1 MKKYI
6 ILSCAFFFLI
16 TTSVFGQAQKFKRQK
31 LAQTGMKFLSVSTD
45 ARISALGDAG
55 TALEGNSALLFYN
68 PAGLGFLSGFADVS
82 MGQVEWIAD
91 IKYVH
96 GGAVFSPEN
105 GQYGVFGISVL
116 SADYGDFNG
125 TIRYNND
132 QGFIDLGDLSA
143 SPGALIIG
151 ISYAKALSNQFSVG
165 GNIKYVNQDLGSSIV
180 GFNSAGGYN
189 KKSYSANV
197 MAFDFGILYRTG
209 FKSLNFGMCIK
220 NFSEEVTYEDE
231 SFQLPL
237 TFKIGVAMD
246 VFDLYE
252 GLNKKTHALLVSVDA
267 VHPRDYYEQVNF
279 GLEYLFLKTFALRL
293 GYSTPN
299 DEHGFSAGVGLQQS
313 YHNYMLAL
321 DYSYTPFGVFND
333 VHRFSFRFAL

>member
-6 ILSCAFFFLI
+6 ILCCAFFFLI
-16 TTSVFGQAQKFKRQK
+16 TTVVFGQEQKFKRQK

-55 TALEGNSALLFYN
+55 TAIEGNSVSMFYN
-68 PAGLGFLSGFADVS
+68 PAAMGFLGGFADVS
-82 MGQVEWIAD
+82 LGQVDWIAD

-96 GGAVFSPEN
+96 GGAAFSPAN
-105 GQYGVFGISVL
+105 GLYGIFGISFQ
-116 SADYGDFNG
+116 SADYGDFNE
-125 TIRYNND
+125 TIRDPNE
-132 QGFIDLGDLSA
+132 QGFLDLGQF
-143 SPGALIIG
+143 SPGGLAVG

-165 GNIKYVNQDLGSSIV
+165 GNIKYVYQDLGSSIV
-180 GFNSAGGYN
+180 GFNTESGGYDE
-189 KKSYSANV
+189 KDYSANV

-220 NFSEEVTYEDE
+220 NFSQEVTYEDE

-246 VFDLYE
+246 VFDLFE
-252 GLNKKTHALLVSVDA
+252 AMNKNTHTLFVSVDA

-279 GLEYLFLKTFALRL
+279 GLEYLFLKTFALRM

-299 DEHGFSAGVGLQQS
+299 DEHGFSAGLGLQQS
-313 YHNYMLAL
+313 YRNYMIAL
-321 DYSYTPFGVFND
+321 DYAYTPFGVFND
-333 VHRFSFRFAL
+333 VHRFSVHFAL

>member
-6 ILSCAFFFLI
+6 IICCAFFFLI
-16 TTSVFGQAQKFKRQK
+16 TTVVFGQEQKFKRQK

-55 TALEGNSALLFYN
+55 TAIEGNSASIFYN
-68 PAGLGFLSGFADVS
+68 PAALGFINGFADVS
-82 MGQVEWIAD
+82 IGQVDWIAD
-91 IKYVH
+91 IKYGH
-96 GGAVFSPEN
+96 GGAIFSPVN
-105 GQYGVFGISVL
+105 GRYGVFGISIL
-116 SADYGDFNG
+116 SADYGDFNE
-125 TIRYNND
+125 TIRDPNA
-132 QGFIDLGDLSA
+132 QGFLDLGSFN
-143 SPGALIIG
+143 PGAYAFG

-180 GFNSAGGYN
+180 GFNTEGGGYADED
-189 KKSYSANV
+189 YSANV

-220 NFSEEVTYEDE
+220 NFSQEVTYVDE

-246 VFDLYE
+246 VFDLFE
-252 GLNKKTHALLVSVDA
+252 AMNKNTHTLFVSVDA

-279 GLEYLFLKTFALRL
+279 GLEYLFLKTFALRM

-299 DEHGFSAGVGLQQS
+299 DEHGFSAGVGLQQA
-313 YHNYMLAL
+313 YRNYMIAL
-321 DYSYTPFGVFND
+321 DYAYTPFGIFND
-333 VHRFSFRFAL
+333 VHRFSVHFAL

>member
-16 TTSVFGQAQKFKRQK
+16 TTTVFGQEQKMKRQK

-55 TALEGNSALLFYN
+55 TALEGNSALMFYN
-68 PAGLGFLSGFADVS
+68 PAGLGFLNGFADVS
-82 MGQVEWIAD
+82 MGQVDWIAD
-91 IKYVH
+91 IKYIH
-96 GGAVFSPEN
+96 GGAVFSPVN
-105 GQYGVFGISVL
+105 GVYGVFGISFL
-116 SADYGDFNG
+116 SADYGEFNG
-125 TIRYNND
+125 TIRYDND
-132 QGFIDLGDLSA
+132 QGFINLGNLSP
-143 SPGALIIG
+143 SPSALAIG

-165 GNIKYVNQDLGSSIV
+165 GNIKYVNQDLGSNIV
-180 GFNSAGGYN
+180 GFNGEAGY
-189 KKSYSANV
+189 KEEDYSEDV
-197 MAFDFGILYRTG
+197 YAFDFGILYRTG
-209 FKSLNFGMCIK
+209 FKSLNFGMCIR

-237 TFKIGVAMD
+237 IFKIGVAMD
-246 VFDLYE
+246 ILDLY
-252 GLNKKTHALLVSVDA
+252 GTVSQKTHALLVSVDA

-299 DEHGFSAGVGLQQS
+299 DEHGVSAGVGLQQA
-313 YHNYMLAL
+313 YRDYMIAL
-321 DYSYTPFGVFND
+321 DYAYTPFGVFND
-333 VHRFSFRFAL
+333 VHRVSVHFSL

>member
-16 TTSVFGQAQKFKRQK
+16 TTTAFSQQQEFKRQK

-55 TALEGNSALLFYN
+55 TALEGNSNSMFYN
-68 PAGLGFLSGFADVS
+68 PAGLGFLNGFTDVS
-82 MGQVEWIAD
+82 LGRVDWIAD
-91 IKYVH
+91 IRYIY
-96 GGAVFSPEN
+96 GGAAFSPAN
-105 GQYGVFGISVL
+105 GRYGVFGISVIA
-116 SADYGDFNG
+116 ADYGNLNE
-125 TIRYNND
+125 TIRYG
-132 QGFIDLGDLSA
+132 QEFIDVGTF
-143 SPGALIIG
+143 SPGAAAFG
-151 ISYAKALSNQFSVG
+151 ISYAKALSSQFSVG

-180 GFNSAGGYN
+180 GFNSTGGFD
-189 KKSYSANV
+189 KKSYSADV
-197 MAFDFGILYRTG
+197 FAFDFGILYRTG
-209 FKSLNFGMCIK
+209 FKSLNFGMSIK
-220 NFSEEVTYEDE
+220 NFSKEVTYEDE

-246 VFDLYE
+246 VLDLYE
-252 GLNKKTHALLVSVDA
+252 GINKQSHALLLSVDA

-279 GLEYLFLKTFALRL
+279 GIEYLFINTFALRV

-313 YHNYMLAL
+313 YHNYMIAL
-321 DYSYTPFGVFND
+321 DYAYTPFGVFND
-333 VHRFSFRFAL
+333 VHRFSVHFAL

>member
-6 ILSCAFFFLI
+6 ILCCAFFFLM
-16 TTSVFGQAQKFKRQK
+16 TTAIFGQVQKFKRQK

-55 TALEGNSALLFYN
+55 TALEGNSALMFYN
-68 PAGLGFLSGFADVS
+68 PAGLGFISGFTDVS
-82 MGQVEWIAD
+82 LGQVDWIAD
-91 IKYVH
+91 IKYIH
-96 GGAVFSPEN
+96 GGAVFSPAN
-105 GQYGVFGISVL
+105 GMYGVFGISVI
-116 SADYGDFNG
+116 SADYGDFNE
-125 TIRYNND
+125 TIRAPSE
-132 QGFIDLGDLSA
+132 QGFLDLGA
-143 SPGALIIG
+143 FNPGAYAFG

-165 GNIKYVNQDLGSSIV
+165 GNIRYVNQDLGSSIV
-180 GFNSAGGYN
+180 GFNVENGGYN
-189 KKSYSANV
+189 KKDYSANV

-252 GLNKKTHALLVSVDA
+252 GLNKKTHSLLVSVDA

-279 GLEYLFLKTFALRL
+279 GLEYLFLKTFALRM

-313 YHNYMLAL
+313 YRNYMIAL
-321 DYSYTPFGVFND
+321 DYAYTPFGIFND
-333 VHRFSFRFAL
+333 VHRFSVHFAL

>member
-6 ILSCAFFFLI
+6 ILCCSFFLLM
-16 TTSVFGQAQKFKRQK
+16 TTIVFGQVQDFKRQK

-55 TALEGNSALLFYN
+55 TALEGNSTLIFYN

-82 MGQVEWIAD
+82 LGQIDWIAD

-96 GGAVFSPEN
+96 GGAAFSPAN
-105 GQYGVFGISVL
+105 GMYGVFGISVL
-116 SADYGDFNG
+116 SADYGDFNE
-125 TIRYNND
+125 TIRAPSE
-132 QGFIDLGDLSA
+132 QGFLDLGQF
-143 SPGALIIG
+143 SPGAYAVG
-151 ISYAKALSNQFSVG
+151 ISYAKALSSQFSVG
-165 GNIKYVNQDLGSSIV
+165 GNIKFVKQDLGSSIV
-180 GFNSAGGYN
+180 GFNNEGGYN
-189 KKSYSANV
+189 EKSYSADV
-197 MAFDFGILYRTG
+197 FAFDFGILYRTG

-220 NFSEEVTYEDE
+220 NFSQEVTYEDE

-246 VFDLYE
+246 VLDIY
-252 GLNKKTHALLVSVDA
+252 GAVNKKTHALLVSVDA

-279 GLEYLFLKTFALRL
+279 GLEYLFLKTFALRV

-313 YHNYMLAL
+313 YRNYMLAL
-321 DYSYTPFGVFND
+321 NYSYTPFGIFND
-333 VHRFSFRFAL
+333 VHRFSFQFSL

>member
-16 TTSVFGQAQKFKRQK
+16 TTAIFGQEQKFKRQK

-55 TALEGNSALLFYN
+55 TALEGNSAMLFYN

-82 MGQVEWIAD
+82 LGQVEWIAD

-96 GGAVFSPEN
+96 GGAVFSPLN
-105 GQYGVFGISVL
+105 GVYGVFGISVL
-116 SADYGDFNG
+116 SADYGDFNE
-125 TIRYNND
+125 TIRAPSE
-132 QGFIDLGDLSA
+132 QGFLDLGSF
-143 SPGALIIG
+143 SPGAYAIG

-180 GFNSAGGYN
+180 GFNTEGGYD
-189 KKSYSANV
+189 KKNYAADV
-197 MAFDFGILYRTG
+197 FAFDFGILYRTG

-220 NFSEEVTYEDE
+220 NFSQEVTYEDE

-252 GLNKKTHALLVSVDA
+252 AVNKKTHALLVSVDA

-279 GLEYLFLKTFALRL
+279 GMEYLFLKTFALRL

-313 YHNYMLAL
+313 YQNYMIAL
-321 DYSYTPFGVFND
+321 DYAYTPFGVFND
-333 VHRFSFRFAL
+333 VHRFSVHFAL